1 VAHGKL
7 TVNVPRDMFRGDGA
21 LIDEKKAAP
30 FKKMLQSRYPWL
42 SDNSLEVLMSNAR
55 SVMLG
60 ILDEESNG
68 RSFSRVLASEGRL
81 DEAIDHLKEHLD
93 RNSNDADTWYAL
105 GELLCKTGKV
115 EEGYK
120 AFARGRELF

>member
-1 VAHGKL
+1 MVHGKL
-7 TVNVPRDMFRGDGA
+7 SVNVPRDMFKGDGA
-21 LIDEKKAAP
+21 VIDEKKAAP

-42 SDNSLEVLMSNAR
+42 TDNSLEVLMSNAR

-68 RSFSRVLASEGRL
+68 RSFSRVLASQGRTE
-81 DEAIDHLKEHLD
+81 EAIAHLKEHLD
-93 RNSNDADTWYAL
+93 RDPNDADTWYAL
-105 GELLCKTGKV
+105 GELLCRSGRV

-120 AFARGRELF
+120 AFAKGRELF

>member
-1 VAHGKL
+1 MAHGKL